1 MTTPS
6 VPPDA
11 ATAAATSSGYPF
23 CFILGTG
30 DGTKERGGHD
40 CDTGQTP
47 GYSSHQYF
55 NKIYEP
61 FGNASLFHNVSGQYK
76 EGNSHQSKIIRL
88 GKHSLGNCR
97 EQIQVPAGY
106 DRHAHGYSQADG
118 NGDSQKQHDK

>member
-1 MTTPS
+1 MIQDRRP
-6 VPPDA
+6 V
-11 ATAAATSSGYPF
+11 
-23 CFILGTG
+23 
-30 DGTKERGGHD
+30 
-40 CDTGQTP
+40 
-47 GYSSHQYF
+47 
-55 NKIYEP
+55 YEP